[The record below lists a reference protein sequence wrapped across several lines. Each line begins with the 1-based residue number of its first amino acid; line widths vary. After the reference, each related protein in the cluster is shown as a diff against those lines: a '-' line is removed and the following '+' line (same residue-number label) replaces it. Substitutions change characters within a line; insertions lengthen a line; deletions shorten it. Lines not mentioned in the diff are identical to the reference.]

1 VLALLVRAVLGR
13 PVFFVQERPGL
24 GGRPFRLIKFRSMSA
39 ARDAAGR
46 LLSDDERLG
55 RFGRALRRSSLDELP
70 ELLNVLKREM
80 SLVGPRPLLMEYLPR
95 YTAEQARRHEV
106 RPGLTGW
113 AEVNGRNALSWEDR
127 FRLDVWY
134 VDHLSFALD
143 LRTIARTVVKV
154 VTGEG
159 VHEAGHA
166 TRSPFQGSPGVP
178 RETNHL

>member
-1 VLALLVRAVLGR
+1 
-13 PVFFVQERPGL
+13 
-24 GGRPFRLIKFRSMSA
+24 
-39 ARDAAGR
+39 
-46 LLSDDERLG
+46 
-55 RFGRALRRSSLDELP
+55 
-70 ELLNVLKREM
+70 
-80 SLVGPRPLLMEYLPR
+80 MEYLPR

-113 AEVNGRNALSWEDR
+113 AEVNGRNALSWDDR

-143 LRTIARTVVKV
+143 LQTMAKTVVKV

-166 TRSPFQGSPGVP
+166 TRSPFQGSVP
-178 RETNHL
+178 DSKETNQS